1 MCLYFDGLLTVF
13 GGWFNPSLCSVHQG
27 AGGDGIPGLSWD
39 GQSANVCLSDVTDWI
54 DLLSVPTTWRS
65 FSVLIVLSHS
75 LHLAAL
81 FGLSVSLAPAS

>member
-1 MCLYFDGLLTVF
+1 M
-13 GGWFNPSLCSVHQG
+13 G
-27 AGGDGIPGLSWD
+27 AGLTHLCVVYTRELEGTDIPGLAWD

-65 FSVLIVLSHS
+65 FSVLIVLRHS
-75 LHLAAL
+75 LHQAAL